1 MNTIELETTID
12 QDGMITL
19 RDLPFH
25 VGDRVK
31 ITIVEQTSSAT
42 KYPPYSLRKQSDR
55 PGNPY
60 PLHGT
65 DYKYIDPTGPVAE
78 DDWEALK

>member
-25 VGDRVK
+25 VGDRVF
-31 ITIVEQTSSAT
+31 IVINKLIELKT
-42 KYPPYSLRKQSDR
+42 KYPPYSLRGTTYRYD
-55 PGNPY
+55 NP
-60 PLHGT
+60 T
-65 DYKYIDPTGPVAE
+65 DPVAE